1 MTGGIVSAN
10 SMKQFDWASEPK
22 TRVVYESRKQHLNTF
37 HIGGIWIMTNFSTAT
52 YPQSL
57 SVST

>member
-37 HIGGIWIMTNFSTAT
+37 HIGGIWIMTNFSTARLIHN
-52 YPQSL
+52 P
-57 SVST
+57 